1 MDPLSDHNWFG
12 LQQPPRSWE
21 ERKTSNKG
29 LLAQFGHVETMGL
42 IPSFSDFVSK
52 TEEIIKLRQIVSAHP
67 REEEHHDPS

>member
-1 MDPLSDHNWFG
+1 MRVRVLF
-12 LQQPPRSWE
+12 L
-21 ERKTSNKG
+21 T
-29 LLAQFGHVETMGL
+29 ETMGL